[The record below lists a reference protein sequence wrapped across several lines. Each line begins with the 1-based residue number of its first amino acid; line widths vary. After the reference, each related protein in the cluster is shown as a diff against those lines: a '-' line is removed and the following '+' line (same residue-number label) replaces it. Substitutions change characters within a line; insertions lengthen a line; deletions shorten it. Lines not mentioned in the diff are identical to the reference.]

1 MIIPK
6 ILVNKILDILAK
18 KFKLK
23 GIMNYVY
30 DNNELDEKTENLENR
45 IKILESMAHPQREF
59 VVCKECK
66 QKIKENKGEK

>member
-6 ILVNKILDILAK
+6 ILLNQIIDILAK

-30 DNNELDEKTENLENR
+30 DNNELDEKTENLE
-45 IKILESMAHPQREF
+45 KHREEF
-59 VVCKECK
+59 LRQMQLVNNNNNKE
-66 QKIKENKGEK
+66 